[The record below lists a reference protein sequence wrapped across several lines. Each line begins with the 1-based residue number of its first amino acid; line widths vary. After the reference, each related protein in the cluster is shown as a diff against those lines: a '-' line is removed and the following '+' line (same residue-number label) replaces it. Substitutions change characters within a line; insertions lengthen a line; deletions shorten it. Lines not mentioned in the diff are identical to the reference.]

1 MDRPYQ
7 DVYEIPVKLI
17 INSKEGQMSV
27 EVPSPELPA
36 QLQSKI
42 AEAVLATWKKQLNKK
57 AAPWG
62 IAATFEWVAS
72 NFAKLLM
79 LDAECLHPY
88 EGCDENDCTMRRYA
102 IGPPAVQAAEEEDD
116 EDSEE
121 EEASEEE
128 DDAEAIATAMAG
140 HFGSVCLAVAMDVSD
155 EYALWQSL
163 GHWSVYAEWFVA
175 LLLAA
180 AVASAWRGAWLVLD
194 ATLWPQ
200 RPAASAALGLGWG
213 VVLFGILGFLQPCLA
228 AVANRVRHRRVLWL
242 VDAAY
247 SYAGFWCCVLVWRG
261 AWQLWDAA
269 LGFLPESHETGPAN
283 MRGAWMSHWVGVF
296 VVLCA
301 GGLRSLNAPPMLILS
316 DTLPPLFGARATCG
330 LRGFSRPLVR
340 CREPPQLMPCQKW
353 HEVVGLPFHSQ
364 EPKGCEAT
372 PEANAMQERLAALLL
387 EVEHHGGDGRK
398 KLSPEEIEQKKKEAE
413 ELGDKFR
420 QLSKK
425 ERSEINKTRK
435 ERAGQRLAKTGS
447 KSRKFEGEGATS
459 KEDKKK
465 KNKENVK
472 KRFGLA

>member
-1 MDRPYQ
+1 MVDLASLNTELKAAKEKWEELKLGKAKKEAETFPFPVWAMLATQ
-7 DVYEIPVKLI
+7 QPPTAKAFDVYEIPVKLI

-128 DDAEAIATAMAG
+128 DDAEAIA
-140 HFGSVCLAVAMDVSD
+140 
-155 EYALWQSL
+155 
-163 GHWSVYAEWFVA
+163 
-175 LLLAA
+175 
-180 AVASAWRGAWLVLD
+180 
-194 ATLWPQ
+194 
-200 RPAASAALGLGWG
+200 
-213 VVLFGILGFLQPCLA
+213 
-228 AVANRVRHRRVLWL
+228 
-242 VDAAY
+242 
-247 SYAGFWCCVLVWRG
+247 
-261 AWQLWDAA
+261 
-269 LGFLPESHETGPAN
+269 
-283 MRGAWMSHWVGVF
+283 
-296 VVLCA
+296 
-301 GGLRSLNAPPMLILS
+301 
-316 DTLPPLFGARATCG
+316 
-330 LRGFSRPLVR
+330 
-340 CREPPQLMPCQKW
+340 
-353 HEVVGLPFHSQ
+353 
-364 EPKGCEAT
+364 
-372 PEANAMQERLAALLL
+372 MQERLAALLL